1 MALTWFIY
9 SQCSRPSYRRISK
22 RPWYCLTLGVWSQGK
37 NSPQSPWVH
46 HIWGEEHW
54 NLATILYYV
63 LATIYLPSLDL
74 GPSFTL
80 FWCSWTMKINESI
93 GFSTQIPKSPSYQ
106 FFFSVRRARCRLL
119 LVEGAAVAVMRCQYS
134 WGCHAWMRSYRV
146 CCCHLFILLSVLA
159 QRFCHHV
166 IIMCQSESQATPIS
180 LAFFTPF
187 NPGVLIVLSP
197 SGYGSIPIDTF
208 LVGWTSIYQLFWG
221 SLGTR
226 VLTHPQVTTRLGTP
240 KVLSCPGGS
249 SRVIPLS
256 QRGTC
261 WNQLPLARYIN
272 HFFLWVRKQKLE
284 NYSGLVTT
292 Y

>member
-1 MALTWFIY
+1 MG
-9 SQCSRPSYRRISK
+9 PSYLRRRALEFSNYFILCFSNYLFTFIGF
-22 RPWYCLTLGVWSQGK
+22 RSIIY
-37 NSPQSPWVH
+37 
-46 HIWGEEHW
+46 
-54 NLATILYYV
+54 TILM
-63 LATIYLPSLDL
+63 
-74 GPSFTL
+74 F
-80 FWCSWTMKINESI
+80 MNNENQWKHWI
-93 GFSTQIPKSPSYQ
+93 FDPNPQITKLSV
-106 FFFSVRRARCRLL
+106 FFSVRRARCRLL